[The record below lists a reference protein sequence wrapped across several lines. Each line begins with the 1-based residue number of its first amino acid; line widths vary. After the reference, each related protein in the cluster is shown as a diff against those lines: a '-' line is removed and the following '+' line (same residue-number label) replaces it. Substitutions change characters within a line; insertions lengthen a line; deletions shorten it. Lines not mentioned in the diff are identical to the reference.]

1 MNPAARKDLTIVAPA
16 TGNQM
21 AAIGVVRLSGS
32 QAFEITEQV
41 FSKKIAHQ
49 PGYTIHF
56 GKIKDQNRVVDEV
69 LVSIFK
75 SPNSYTGD
83 DIVEISCHGSP
94 YIVQEIVN
102 LLVKQGA
109 ALAEPGEFTMRAFLN
124 GKMDLSQAEA
134 VADLIASESYAG
146 HALAMQQMRG
156 GISKLIEQLRNQLL
170 HFSAMLELELDFS
183 TEDVEFANR
192 GDLLILLNKI
202 SKVIKQL
209 IGSFALGNAIKKGIP
224 VCIVGRPNAGKSTL
238 LNALLNDDRAIVSEI
253 AGTTRDSIEDHFVF
267 NGISFRLIDT
277 AGLRETN
284 DTIESIGIER
294 SYVKMHEA
302 DYIIY
307 LFDVNELSNEVVDA
321 DVQAIKNRVG
331 GNKNIILVANKI
343 DQITESEK
351 SKEINSSFIQISA
364 KELQGIEQVFE
375 TIAFEVN
382 EQMTQKNEIISN
394 VRHLEA
400 LNQCDLALNQTIV
413 QLNNQISS
421 DLLAFHIRE
430 ALKYMA
436 LITGEVTNDEVLGHI
451 FGKFC
456 IGK

>member
-16 TGNQM
+16 TGNQV
-21 AAIGVVRLSGS
+21 AAIGVVRLSGNR
-32 QAFEITEQV
+32 AFEITEQV
-41 FSKKIAHQ
+41 FSKKIAHKS
-49 PGYTIHF
+49 GYTIHF

-102 LLVKQGA
+102 VLVKQGA
-109 ALAEPGEFTMRAFLN
+109 TLAEPGEFTMRAFLN

-156 GISKLIEQLRNQLL
+156 GISKLIQQLRGELL

-192 GDLLILLNKI
+192 DELLNLLQKI
-202 SKVIKQL
+202 ARVIKQL

-238 LNALLNDDRAIVSEI
+238 LNALLNDERAIVSEI
-253 AGTTRDSIEDHFVF
+253 AGTTRDSIEDHFVYK
-267 NGISFRLIDT
+267 GISFRLIDT

-294 SYVKMHEA
+294 SYARMQDA

-307 LFDVNELSNEVVDA
+307 LFDVNEISHEMVNS
-321 DVQAIKNRVG
+321 DVQAIKDRVG
-331 GNKNIILVANKI
+331 SDKNIVLVANKI
-343 DQITESEK
+343 DQFTESDL
-351 SKEINSSFIQISA
+351 SLINLDEFIQISA
-364 KELQGIEQVFE
+364 KNKLGIEQVFE
-375 TIAFEVN
+375 NIALKVN
-382 EQMTQKNEIISN
+382 EQLGQKSEIISN
-394 VRHLEA
+394 LRHLEA
-400 LNQCDLALNQTIV
+400 LNQCDLALNETMA
-413 QLNNQISS
+413 QLSNQLTS
-421 DLLAFHIRE
+421 DLLTFHIRE

>member
-16 TGNQM
+16 TGNQV
-21 AAIGVVRLSGS
+21 AAIGVVRLSGNR
-32 QAFEITEQV
+32 AFEITEQV
-41 FSKKIAHQ
+41 FSKKIANKS
-49 PGYTIHF
+49 GYTIHF

-75 SPNSYTGD
+75 SPHSYTGD
-83 DIVEISCHGSP
+83 DVVEISCHGSP

-102 LLVKQGA
+102 VLVKQGA
-109 ALAEPGEFTMRAFLN
+109 SLAEPGEFTMRAFLN

-156 GISKLIEQLRNQLL
+156 GISKLIQQLRGELL

-192 GDLLILLNKI
+192 DELLNLLQKI
-202 SKVIKQL
+202 ARVIKQL

-238 LNALLNDDRAIVSEI
+238 LNALLNDERAIVSEI
-253 AGTTRDSIEDHFVF
+253 AGTTRDSIEDHFVYK
-267 NGISFRLIDT
+267 GISFRLIDT

-294 SYVKMHEA
+294 SYARMLDA

-307 LFDVNELSNEVVDA
+307 LFDVNEISHEMVDS
-321 DVQAIKNRVG
+321 DVQAIKDRVG
-331 GNKNIILVANKI
+331 NYKNIILVANKI
-343 DQITESEK
+343 DQFTKSEL
-351 SKEINSSFIQISA
+351 SVINLVEFIQISA
-364 KELQGIEQVFE
+364 KNKQGIEQVFE
-375 TIAFEVN
+375 NIALKVN
-382 EQMTQKNEIISN
+382 EQLSQKSEIISN
-394 VRHLEA
+394 LRHLEA
-400 LNQCDLALNQTIV
+400 LNQCDLALNETMA
-413 QLNNQISS
+413 QLSNQLTS